1 MWLIVLVCAAF
12 AQSAAAAKSS
22 DRPRVKADASL
33 IKGLI
38 KTPLPNYP
46 AIAAKQGWGGLGVFE
61 LQFQPDGT
69 VRNVVTLL
77 STGHPLLDETARA
90 SLQQWR
96 CQPRAQWSGR
106 LTISFSTKQHP
117 IQLEPG
123 GDEVRKNFPVHPSPT
138 YPLEAR
144 RRRWFGNGLFV
155 MRFRPDGSVAQVVAL
170 KSTDHAVLD
179 EEVVRTLRRWRCLP
193 GVYVSAYIPVTFSM
207 AR

>member
-1 MWLIVLVCAAF
+1 MISLHSPALATRPLRLMLGTWLIVLACAAF

-33 IKGLI
+33 IKGLV

-77 STGHPLLDETARA
+77 TTGHPLLDDSARA
-90 SLQQWR
+90 SLRQWR
-96 CQPRAQWSGR
+96 CQPGVQRSGR

-117 IQLEPG
+117 VELEPE
-123 GDEVRKNFPVHPSPT
+123 GDEVRKISRCTPRPPT
-138 YPLEAR
+138 RMR
-144 RRRWFGNGLFV
+144 RAGVAGL
-155 MRFRPDGSVAQVVAL
+155 AL
-170 KSTDHAVLD
+170 VCSS
-179 EEVVRTLRRWRCLP
+179 C
-193 GVYVSAYIPVTFSM
+193 VSAPTAAS
-207 AR
+207 RTWWR